1 MSRPSRPKAAKS
13 RAPSASAQATASLGG
28 GGAVTEATDPAAA
41 MTFGAGGGTQA
52 AEQATKTESTL
63 GDGDA
68 TGAAA
73 QAPSAD
79 AAPQAPAPDVVKP
92 PAPMVGRVLRVVG
105 PAKGRWRAG
114 RKFGPEPVEIPVA
127 ELSLEDMAKLA
138 TDPELVVGLVE
149 ED

>member
-1 MSRPSRPKAAKS
+1 MSRRPKSQPKPAE
-13 RAPSASAQATASLGG
+13 P
-28 GGAVTEATDPAAA
+28 ATDAVAATGPQHEPASPP
-41 MTFGAGGGTQA
+41 GTVTPGTEGQI
-52 AEQATKTESTL
+52 TESTL

-92 PAPMVGRVLRVVG
+92 AAKAKTFVLRVTG

-127 ELSLEDMAKLA
+127 ELTEEDLAKLEG
-138 TDPELVVGLVE
+138 DPELTVALAPAA
-149 ED
+149 

>member
-13 RAPSASAQATASLGG
+13 PAPSASAQ
-28 GGAVTEATDPAAA
+28 ATDPAAA
-41 MTFGAGGGTQA
+41 MTFGAGGGNQA
-52 AEQATKTESTL
+52 ADQATNTESTL

-92 PAPMVGRVLRVVG
+92 AAKAKTFVLRVTG

-127 ELSLEDMAKLA
+127 ELTDEDLAKLEG
-138 TDPELVVGLVE
+138 DPELVVGLVPQ
-149 ED
+149 D

>member
-1 MSRPSRPKAAKS
+1 MSRRPKSQLK
-13 RAPSASAQATASLGG
+13 PEASATDAVAATGPQHKPASAPGTVMPG
-28 GGAVTEATDPAAA
+28 TEGRDAQT
-41 MTFGAGGGTQA
+41 
-52 AEQATKTESTL
+52 EQPESTL

-92 PAPMVGRVLRVVG
+92 PAPMVGHVLRVVG

-127 ELSLEDMAKLA
+127 ELTEDDLAKLEG
-138 TDPELVVGLVE
+138 DPELTVALAPAA
-149 ED
+149 